1 MSWLVRP
8 FVLFLRYWPQLAACY
23 LLGLLGRNG
32 AIWLAAWAGWDND
45 LWASLIMP
53 LAGIARLGS
62 YVAMFFVLR
71 PAIPGIAALPH
82 RSARSVDLFSSVI
95 LPFFAIYLAW
105 QMFRED
111 WLAFEVQALDYRMAD
126 SITNPGQPEIDPEN
140 LPVSTTT
147 WVVIGIALVAR
158 FVLSR
163 YSEKLP
169 GWFVAVRIYV
179 DALWVFLALTFSV
192 NQGLSLLLNP
202 AGWLAERRI
211 VVWFSHTRESLFAY
225 FAPLETVWDT
235 GTWAV
240 KTVFGGAAVP
250 LIWLAVAGIVYGVS
264 ASQDWRALAQRVAGE
279 RARVVMSRHA
289 QTRKRVQSRWQR
301 LPTTWRSDARGY
313 LDSRLGRFKPIVDS
327 GRILLHGGIFALS
340 LYVLAYLGLAWLD
353 MAGSFYRPQL
363 GSGYLLRGMAWL
375 IGPQSQQFW
384 YAALPTLELLVHL
397 IVEPL
402 RICLIAVTLGYCLHR
417 IPSATAVTEARSSP
431 PLS

>member
-163 YSEKLP
+163 YSEVAGLVCCRPHLRRRAVGLP
-169 GWFVAVRIYV
+169 GFDILGQPGSEPATEPCR
-179 DALWVFLALTFSV
+179 LA
-192 NQGLSLLLNP
+192 G
-202 AGWLAERRI
+202 R
-211 VVWFSHTRESLFAY
+211 
-225 FAPLETVWDT
+225 APN
-235 GTWAV
+235 
-240 KTVFGGAAVP
+240 
-250 LIWLAVAGIVYGVS
+250 
-264 ASQDWRALAQRVAGE
+264 R
-279 RARVVMSRHA
+279 RVV
-289 QTRKRVQSRWQR
+289 Q
-301 LPTTWRSDARGY
+301 PY
-313 LDSRLGRFKPIVDS
+313 P
-327 GRILLHGGIFALS
+327 
-340 LYVLAYLGLAWLD
+340 
-353 MAGSFYRPQL
+353 
-363 GSGYLLRGMAWL
+363 
-375 IGPQSQQFW
+375 
-384 YAALPTLELLVHL
+384 
-397 IVEPL
+397 
-402 RICLIAVTLGYCLHR
+402 
-417 IPSATAVTEARSSP
+417 
-431 PLS
+431 